1 MRATSIRQ
9 LKHETTTVL
18 GWVAGG
24 ESVEVRR
31 RREPVAVLSP
41 PRRKKRIARPDFVAR
56 LERIYGNLAL
66 APTATELISDARGDT

>member
-66 APTATELISDARGDT
+66 ATTATELLSDARGDS